1 MSTWNPRNWTKIG
14 ETVSN
19 WQDILTRLYLGRKHQ
34 ERLDYAEN
42 ALKHVAHCFDMAPP
56 QTFGELCL
64 EIKGGY
70 GYLEALRI

>member
-1 MSTWNPRNWTKIG
+1 MLGPYTNHDPKLGEPIR

-34 ERLDYAEN
+34 ERLQYAEN

-56 QTFGELCL
+56 QTFG
-64 EIKGGY
+64 GS
-70 GYLEALRI
+70 A